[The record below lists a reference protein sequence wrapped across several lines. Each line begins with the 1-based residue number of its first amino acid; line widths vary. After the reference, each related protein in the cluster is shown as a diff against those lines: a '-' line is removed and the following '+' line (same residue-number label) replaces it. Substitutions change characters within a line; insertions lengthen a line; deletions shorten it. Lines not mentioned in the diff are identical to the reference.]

1 MHQLRTDPTV
11 HSRDPACEIASRR
24 RAARGVAART
34 GARDPAA
41 RGAVR
46 WAPTP
51 PARGVTDTRA
61 WLGSA
66 AAVGCGPVA
75 RVVLPPRVVDPWWPC
90 GSAGGESWRLEASV
104 RGMMMD

>member
-51 PARGVTDTRA
+51 PARGVTGTRA

-66 AAVGCGPVA
+66 AAVACGPCCFAAARRGLVVA
-75 RVVLPPRVVDPWWPC
+75 LWQCRWRIVAV
-90 GSAGGESWRLEASV
+90 GG
-104 RGMMMD
+104 